1 MQRSLHRFY
10 AHAHSWTG
18 INAKSSSHTKVLL
31 LAIHAK
37 ISSQGDI
44 SCSHLLVDM
53 TSCKDLFTRRH
64 FMLTAVGGQ
73 EFMQRSLHT
82 QALTQRSLQKQEFKL
97 KTHLARH
104 LATAH
109 GLSIQ
114 PGSPRPVMKT
124 RAAFCL
130 ITTPLTRISR
140 KICKDILRPRHAA
153 RCCFIPINTASIK
166 QECERG
172 FHTDVL
178 GLSSNCG
185 IGPHFC
191 WDELQ
196 DVGLFVMRPK
206 VR

>member
-1 MQRSLHRFY
+1 
-10 AHAHSWTG
+10 
-18 INAKSSSHTKVLL
+18 
-31 LAIHAK
+31 
-37 ISSQGDI
+37 
-44 SCSHLLVDM
+44 
-53 TSCKDLFTRRH
+53 
-64 FMLTAVGGQ
+64 MLTAIGGQ

-172 FHTDVL
+172 FHTEIW
-178 GLSSNCG
+178 GLSSNC
-185 IGPHFC
+185 
-191 WDELQ
+191 
-196 DVGLFVMRPK
+196 VGLAPIFVGMSFR
-206 VR
+206 V

>member
-1 MQRSLHRFY
+1 M
-10 AHAHSWTG
+10 
-18 INAKSSSHTKVLL
+18 
-31 LAIHAK
+31 
-37 ISSQGDI
+37 
-44 SCSHLLVDM
+44 
-53 TSCKDLFTRRH
+53 
-64 FMLTAVGGQ
+64 
-73 EFMQRSLHT
+73 EFMQRSLHK
-82 QALTQRSLQKQEFKL
+82 QALTQRSLHKQEFKL

-172 FHTDVL
+172 FHSWICRHNFTLCEFYTPVL
-178 GLSSNCG
+178 LKSLKIRKTSKASSEQC
-185 IGPHFC
+185 
-191 WDELQ
+191 
-196 DVGLFVMRPK
+196 
-206 VR
+206 